1 MFKKNN
7 EDQTLTMQS
16 RLSRGRAR
24 QYSVAMFLS
33 FLVLLTLV
41 LGVYAGPVPNGSVTP
56 LAWSPDSGR
65 WEGGNPDGFAE
76 GQTVPIVVYLVPGTA
91 GSTYD
96 MNVCLQVEEG
106 NPPYD
111 YGFIGFEKWDKT
123 VKPPRLPNQNPGV
136 GVLNTPDYS
145 NSSWDT
151 SKAPIYGYRVT
162 INTTTGPSR
171 DSTGSGICDPEY
183 VGYTINFTVLST
195 ASTPPTGE
203 PAGAWIL
210 FGGRFAQAGDL
221 IPTPNLDSNVT
232 NVPADH
238 GANAINNVFQLRLGT
253 DSADKTVNFKGGTNI
268 TESTNLSITK
278 SCPDFSVL
286 NSGGYTITVTNNGP
300 LPAENPIIT
309 DDLVGLLGG
318 TDPPLSLAVSNPPS
332 ITSQVNGGNAGTCE
346 LDSFKLK
353 CYLDPQYTQLETTQ
367 TWIVTIQVKI
377 NDGVKSG
384 TNIGNVAYIYSPT
397 DGSTKEDTNADGKGS
412 TTATTCTT
420 PVSLS
425 YFKTTEIGERIRFD
439 WSTATES
446 GNLGFNILAVTDE
459 GTVQLNEELIPSKT
473 ISSVDNQD
481 YSLTVGNVDADTF
494 LIQSVDVRGMV
505 EQRGAYQLG
514 EVYGQRLEPDLID
527 WGAIRAESEIKASL
541 RQGALL
547 GDPVEN
553 SARPARKSNS
563 LTAADTAS
571 AVNLTIDE
579 DGLYRVS
586 FLRLKNAGLDLHTV
600 PANEIALTNQG
611 QSVPVYVGDGF
622 IEFYGEALDTL
633 YTADNVYTVQVD
645 AALAKQ
651 VLQNYQTPRRKAT
664 PAEYYMETLIFDENK
679 VMMDYISS
687 TDPWINSYL
696 FTQSGTV
703 SQSYPF
709 SGVDNYLAGLAP
721 VNFTADLW
729 GGYRNKQHNVQSE
742 LNGTLLAEKSF
753 SGVQKYVVET
763 ELPEGVLQNGE
774 NTFTVTAGNGER
786 ELVFFDKLSIAYP
799 RAFVARDGQLTFTE
813 KGEVFAVNN
822 LRSRDVIVYRISD
835 NMTERM
841 MSLKR
846 RGTGHETYSATFSG
860 KSSEAKYVV
869 ADAAAIKT
877 PVAIIKADPQVD
889 ISSGSVNTLII
900 AHPDFIGTDLDRL
913 ADTRRAQGYSV
924 KIVDVNQVYVQYGD
938 NIFDAQA
945 IKKYLTH
952 ALENMDV
959 QMVLLVGG
967 DTYDYRNYI
976 GNSISFIPSLYAQ
989 TDDLIKFAPVDP
1001 WYVDPDGDKVPNAVI
1016 GRLPVRNSIELSN
1029 LVEKTETYI
1038 ANGYT
1043 STAVFSADTNYTY
1056 DSIELAGMMPEG
1068 WSVAKANIGEV
1079 GVDAARETL
1088 ISSINE
1094 GVALASYFGHSADD
1108 QWSFEGLFTLNDA
1121 IALNNVGK
1129 PTVVT
1134 QYGCWN
1140 TYYVAPKAN
1149 TLGHKLLLGE
1159 NGAAAVTGAT
1169 TLTSAVSE
1177 AKLGE
1182 LMMPALV
1189 SGKTIGEAMLE
1200 SKEALALT
1208 DPGLIDV
1215 QLGWTILGIPW
1226 LEVK

>member
-7 EDQTLTMQS
+7 EDQLQEKQNSMTRTS
-16 RLSRGRAR
+16 ARLHG
-24 QYSVAMFLS
+24 VALFVVMLALAFG
-33 FLVLLTLV
+33 VLNASAAISYVPAAWDPSSSKWTSGNNSGFFEGDTAPLDIFIKTDGT
-41 LGVYAGPVPNGSVTP
+41 GVV
-56 LAWSPDSGR
+56 
-65 WEGGNPDGFAE
+65 GN
-76 GQTVPIVVYLVPGTA
+76 
-91 GSTYD
+91 TYD
-96 MNVCLQVEEG
+96 VTVCLQVEAG
-106 NPPYD
+106 GA
-111 YGFIGFEKWDKT
+111 YGFIAFEPWNLDYQPT
-123 VKPPRLPNQNPGV
+123 FLHGGNRLEYRDLPPDTDPGWHTT
-136 GVLNTPDYS
+136 NT
-145 NSSWDT
+145 
-151 SKAPIYGYRVT
+151 IFYGYMLDV
-162 INTTTGPSR
+162 NYATGPTR
-171 DSTGSGICDPEY
+171 GIGTPADCPTDNIKY
-183 VGYTINFTVLST
+183 LVNFTIDQN
-195 ASTPPTGE
+195 ADQGATP
-203 PAGAWIL
+203 GAWL
-210 FGGRFAQAGDL
+210 FFGGRLAKAGDP
-221 IPTPNLDSNVT
+221 IPLPPDTTTVVPNNQ
-232 NVPADH
+232 
-238 GANAINNVFQLRLGT
+238 GANAVRVGNFTYKLGGANET
-253 DSADKTVNFKGGTNI
+253 INFKGGNNVIAT
-268 TESTNLSITK
+268 TTLLPTK
-278 SCPDFSVL
+278 SCPDFSVS
-286 NSGGYTITVTNNGP
+286 NSNSYIITVTNSDPGSTADPITISDNLASLVGDAAP
-300 LPAENPIIT
+300 LPLKLDGVTSSQGLCGSLT
-309 DDLVGLLGG
+309 DTGLLVCNLG
-318 TDPPLSLAVSNPPS
+318 S
-332 ITSQVNGGNAGTCE
+332 
-346 LDSFKLK
+346 
-353 CYLDPQYTQLETTQ
+353 LDPGDSLTVTLN
-367 TWIVTIQVKI
+367 VTI
-377 NDGVKSG
+377 NDNIQSG
-384 TNIGNVAYIYSPT
+384 TNIQNSAVVNSPQDGPVVAST
-397 DGSTKEDTNADGKGS
+397 DTDCD
-412 TTATTCTT
+412 T

-425 YFKTTEIGERIRFD
+425 YFKAIETDGGVSFD

-571 AVNLTIDE
+571 TVNLTIDE

-611 QSVPVYVGDGF
+611 QSIPVYVGDGF